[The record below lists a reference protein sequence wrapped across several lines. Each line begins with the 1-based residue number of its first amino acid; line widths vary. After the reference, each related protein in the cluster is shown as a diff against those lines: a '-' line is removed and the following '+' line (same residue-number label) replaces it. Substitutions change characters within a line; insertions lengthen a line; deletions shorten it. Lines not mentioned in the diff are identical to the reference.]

1 MYEMMFYGGLV
12 SFAVGLIV
20 TIALFVRNDVGKV
33 IGDLTGYNAK
43 KAMKELQKKKEEK
56 QQSGEPHEEQKKR
69 ADKDK
74 KEKRRLRRIRMEKTD
89 VLPPRGEQTDAAPED
104 TTAPDVLPVRSERQ
118 EQLLQQAQAVLAS
131 EEGKLILTE
140 EKQETMDASGI
151 FETEEDVTVFG
162 GEVVTEMPTTV
173 LSGKISFANT
183 EAVPERE
190 EFLQGAT
197 RILQEGVRGTH
208 ILPNG
213 INALAS
219 DDEIE
224 ELLAENQEL
233 SHSMA
238 GDDGFIEENDDF
250 SDDDATDLLYD
261 DSMEETSVLS
271 DDDATELLYDDSM
284 EETSVLADEEAT
296 ELLRDDSMEA
306 TTVLSDDGATELLYD
321 DSMEETSV
329 LTEERS

>member
-20 TIALFVRNDVGKV
+20 TIALFVKNDVGKV

-56 QQSGEPHEEQKKR
+56 QQSGEPQEEQKKR
-69 ADKDK
+69 TDKNK
-74 KEKRRLRRIRMEKTD
+74 KEKKRLRRIRMEKTD
-89 VLPPRGEQTDAAPED
+89 VLPLRGEQKDAASED
-104 TTAPDVLPVRSERQ
+104 ATATDVLPVRSERQ

-131 EEGKLILTE
+131 EEDNSILTE
-140 EKQETMDASGI
+140 EKQETMDVSGI

-173 LSGKISFANT
+173 LSGKISFTNT

-190 EFLQGAT
+190 DFLQDET
-197 RILQEGVRGTH
+197 RRLQGGFRGTH

-238 GDDGFIEENDDF
+238 EDEGFIEENDAF
-250 SDDDATDLLYD
+250 SDDGETD
-261 DSMEETSVLS
+261 
-271 DDDATELLYDDSM
+271 LLYDDSM
-284 EETSVLADEEAT
+284 EETSVLADEGAT
-296 ELLRDDSMEA
+296 ELLYDDSMEA
-306 TTVLSDDGATELLYD
+306 TTVLSDDATTDLLYD